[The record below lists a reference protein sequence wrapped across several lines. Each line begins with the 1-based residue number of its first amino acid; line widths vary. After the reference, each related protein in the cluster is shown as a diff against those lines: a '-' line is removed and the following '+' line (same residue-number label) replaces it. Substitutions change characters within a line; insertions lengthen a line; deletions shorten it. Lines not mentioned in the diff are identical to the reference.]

1 MVPRWQTCFLPRFAQ
16 VVLPRG
22 AALLWNACAE
32 VPRTQGS
39 WELRTASL
47 WDAGGRRTSLGRRP
61 SPCLLTEGPEGE
73 RLLVFQLGM
82 LALKLGYSFIVV
94 YLRALVILTFPF
106 YPIL

>member
-32 VPRTQGS
+32 VPRTLGS

-61 SPCLLTEGPEGE
+61 SRLLTEGPEGK
-73 RLLVFQLGM
+73 RLLVFQLGT
-82 LALKLGYSFIVV
+82 LALKLGYSFFVV
-94 YLRALVILTFPF
+94 YLRALVILTPPF
-106 YPIL
+106 YLIL